1 MAHEA
6 NCVSLATIALTRVCA
21 PSSTLVYAQPV
32 PNICGQDH
40 ERLLYLGAILLVC
53 LLHTDPEMT
62 NVCALITNEYRF
74 LLSKTEY
81 LVVAPGEKE

>member
-1 MAHEA
+1 MTHEV
-6 NCVSLATIALTRVCA
+6 NCVSPPTIALIRVHT
-21 PSSTLVYAQPV
+21 PSSTIVFAQPV
-32 PNICGQDH
+32 PNICGQNH

-53 LLHTDPEMT
+53 LLHTGPEMT

>member
-1 MAHEA
+1 MAYEA
-6 NCVSLATIALTRVCA
+6 NCVSPATIALTRVYA
-21 PSSTLVYAQPV
+21 LVYAQPV
-32 PNICGQDH
+32 PNICGQNH
-40 ERLLYLGAILLVC
+40 ERLLYLGAILLVF

>member
-21 PSSTLVYAQPV
+21 PSTLVYAQPV

-40 ERLLYLGAILLVC
+40 ERLLYHGAILLVC

>member
-1 MAHEA
+1 MSHEA
-6 NCVSLATIALTRVCA
+6 NCVSLVTVALTRVYT
-21 PSSTLVYAQPV
+21 PSSTLIYAQPD

>member
-6 NCVSLATIALTRVCA
+6 NCMSPATIALTRVCA
-21 PSSTLVYAQPV
+21 LDYVQPV
-32 PNICGQDH
+32 PNICGQNH